1 AGSSPTRAHWAA
13 RAFPVDSVGPARG
26 PAARRGP
33 GVLTAYTPRT
43 LAAAPPGDINA
54 MRWRH
59 AIPKE
64 TQWLFCTV
72 LKPGFVWSSGKLS
85 AEHGTMSD
93 ESVNVPIAFWG
104 AGVVPHL
111 FAEQA
116 RTVDI
121 APTLAA
127 FLNVRPSEAIDGKV
141 IPGVFGRGEAV
152 KARDP

>member
-1 AGSSPTRAHWAA
+1 VAA
-13 RAFPVDSVGPARG
+13 V
-26 PAARRGP
+26 
-33 GVLTAYTPRT
+33 YTPRT
-43 LAAAPPGDINA
+43 VVGAPAADINA

-59 AIPKE
+59 AIPRE

-111 FAEQA
+111 SEDRA

-127 FLNVRPSEAIDGKV
+127 FLNVRPSEVLDGRV
-141 IPGVFGRGEAV
+141 IAGCLAGGGGEG
-152 KARDP
+152 ARSLTVDRAKTTVLGGEG